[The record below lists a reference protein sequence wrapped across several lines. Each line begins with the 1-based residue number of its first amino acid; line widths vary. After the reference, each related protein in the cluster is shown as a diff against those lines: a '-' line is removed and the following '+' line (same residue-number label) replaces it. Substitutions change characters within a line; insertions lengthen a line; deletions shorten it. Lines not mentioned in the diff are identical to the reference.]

1 MTFDDYVVADDRI
14 DSVMILHRGKIA
26 YQRFKTHGPL
36 DRHMAWSVTKVFVST
51 ALARL
56 EAMGKVSMQATIKSN
71 VPEFSDSAWGSLI
84 LQDVIDMTS
93 GIDCRDSDGY
103 QNTGTCVYRAEE
115 VQNIVPQVQKNFL
128 QPLPC
133 QKVCRLIATQVKK
146 QNIPPRI
153 R

>member
-1 MTFDDYVVADDRI
+1 
-14 DSVMILHRGKIA
+14 
-26 YQRFKTHGPL
+26 
-36 DRHMAWSVTKVFVST
+36 
-51 ALARL
+51 
-56 EAMGKVSMQATIKSN
+56 MQATIKSN